1 MSDPLEGFS
10 EPRPLARTELHDVPD
25 EQAVHVVW
33 DAAGAPLY
41 VGYSGRTRERL
52 REHLAGDR
60 QASILHHKL
69 GLELDVELARE
80 ATAED
85 IESRLNDC
93 SFQFKL
99 SDRPKALKAQL
110 MAKLSPRFN
119 EVLPSP
125 EEPDDGGDP
134 PLGDLLREV
143 LEELRRPQAPT
154 AAAATYRDVVLASL
168 PRVLAQQVPPD
179 HTIKGSVG
187 YGSRADVPWVSIFRK
202 GVDNTAQEGVYVV
215 YLFAA
220 DGSAVYL
227 TLAQGVS
234 NVKGGTTVLTKRA
247 LDIRTAIASRAE
259 WLERI
264 DLQSDNDLPRKYEAS
279 AAYAVAYRPDAIPSS
294 DVLARDLA
302 DMLAALEQAE
312 AAGLTG
318 LPAVEPVHLVMKW
331 SKDIRSDTIPQHKTI
346 ADSRGSVWWG
356 KFGAAGTNAMGA
368 ARLELIRKQL
378 SGGVETWCFLYR
390 NGELWR
396 ARLRAI
402 TPHKEDIDPSRMPDY
417 YTTSECILFLELT
430 DFEEIHPPTWALS
443 NLLLASDPHPSK
455 TQGALSNQ
463 TSPILVYLRGPSPAI
478 EAQPEAAPR
487 GDAMDEAYSP
497 EAPAV
502 PALDMDWLVEQT
514 LCEREWL
521 EEVVATLQRR
531 PQIVL
536 AGPPGTSKTWIAEAL
551 ARYLTQDEPLARG
564 LVQFH
569 ASYGYEEFIEGLRP
583 EPVVGGGGIRF
594 ARVDGSVLRMASQ
607 IKEDE
612 DQKHVLV
619 IDEMN
624 RANLPRVFGELMY
637 LLEYRDKPVDLLYTQ
652 GFTLPRNLLFIG
664 TMNTADR
671 SIRSIDLALRRRFE
685 VFECPPSRRI
695 LESFYKTAKCE
706 VPDLLAGFEKLNT
719 RLTELLDRHHTVGHS
734 FFMADPLTHHL
745 LQAAWTRQL
754 QPLFEEYFFDD
765 HSVAASLKIEEFW
778 PSVASTSDT
787 H

>member
-1 MSDPLEGFS
+1 MPDPLDGFS
-10 EPRPLARTELHDVPD
+10 EPRPLERGELGSIPD
-25 EQAVHVVW
+25 KSGVHLVR
-33 DAAGAPLY
+33 DASADPLY

-52 REHLAGDR
+52 RDHLGGDR
-60 QASILHHKL
+60 QASVLHQKM
-69 GLELDVELARE
+69 GQELDAELGRP
-80 ATAED
+80 ATASEIED
-85 IESRLNDC
+85 RLNTC

-99 SDRPKALKAQL
+99 SDRPKELKAQV
-110 MAKLSPRFN
+110 MAALHPRFN
-119 EVLPSP
+119 DVTPAPEAHAGGEDEDLGSLLNEVMK
-125 EEPDDGGDP
+125 E
-134 PLGDLLREV
+134 LLREQ
-143 LEELRRPQAPT
+143 PST
-154 AAAATYRDVVLASL
+154 AAAATYRRVVTDAL
-168 PRVLAQQVPPD
+168 PRALRAMVPYGHSVD
-179 HTIKGSVG
+179 GSTG
-187 YGSRADVPWVSIFRK
+187 YGTRAEVPWVTIQGS
-202 GVDNTAQEGVYVV
+202 GEDSTATQGVYVV

-234 NVKGGTTVLTKRA
+234 NVKGGNVVLRKRA
-247 LDIRTAIASRAE
+247 ADIRDAITPQSQ

-264 DLQSDNDLPRKYEAS
+264 DLRSQATRPLRYEAS
-279 AAYAVAYRPDAIPSS
+279 AAYAIRYERDAVPTS
-294 DVLARDLA
+294 DVLASDLD
-302 DMLAALEQAE
+302 DMLEALGEAQ

-318 LPAVEPVHLVMKW
+318 LPAIEPVHLVMKW
-331 SKDIRSDTIPQHKTI
+331 SKDIRSDTITQHKQI
-346 ADSRGSVWWG
+346 ADTHGSVWWG
-356 KFGAAGTNAMGA
+356 KFGRAGTNAVGA
-368 ARLELIRKQL
+368 ARLELIREQL
-378 SGGVETWCFLYR
+378 SSDVETFCFLYR

-396 ARLRAI
+396 TRLMAI
-402 TPHKEDIDPSRMPDY
+402 TPHPEDVDPALMPDY
-417 YTTSECILFLELT
+417 YTTGECILFLELT
-430 DFEEIHPPTWALS
+430 QFEEVHPPTWALS
-443 NLLLASDPHPSK
+443 NLVLASDPDPSK

-463 TSPILVYLRGPSPAI
+463 TSPVFVYMRGAALPASDT
-478 EAQPEAAPR
+478 QPDIPVE
-487 GDAMDEAYSP
+487 DEPDST
-497 EAPAV
+497 V
-502 PALDMDWLVEQT
+502 TSSIPALDMDWLVEQT

-521 EEVVATLQRR
+521 EELVATLQRR
-531 PQIVL
+531 PQVVL

-583 EPVVGGGGIRF
+583 EPAGSGGIRF
-594 ARVDGSVLRMASQ
+594 ARVDGVVLRMASQ
-607 IKEDE
+607 IKDDE

-652 GFTLPRNLLFIG
+652 GFTLPKNLLFIG

-695 LESFYKTAKCE
+695 LESYYEKAQCE
-706 VPDLLAGFEKLNT
+706 VPDLIAGFDKLNL

-734 FFMADPLTHHL
+734 FFMADPLTPQL
-745 LQAAWTRQL
+745 LSAVWSRQL

-765 HSVAASLKIEEFW
+765 PSVAASLAIEEFW
-778 PSVASTSDT
+778 PSVAATSDA